1 MTNPATVPS
10 TVATVATVAT
20 VVSATRCDAQ

>member
-10 TVATVATVAT
+10 TVATVATV
-20 VVSATRCDAQ
+20 VSATRCDAQ